1 MLTILSQNK
10 EKTISYLLRIAVVFS
25 FLYPPIAAW
34 FAPDNWI
41 WFVPDFI
48 EIFIDKG
55 IFLHIFGLV
64 EIAIALG
71 ILFLKNPF
79 WPSLGAI
86 VILLAIIIL
95 DWSTF
100 DVVFRDISIL
110 LAALALVALHKT
122 T

>member
-1 MLTILSQNK
+1 MLTHIFQNK
-10 EKTISYLLRIAVVFS
+10 EKTISYLLRIAVAFS

-55 IFLHIFGLV
+55 IFLHIFGAI
-64 EIAIALG
+64 EILIALG
-71 ILFLKNPF
+71 VLFLKNPV
-79 WPSLGAI
+79 WPSLAATF
-86 VILLAIIIL
+86 VLLAIIIL

-110 LAALALVALHKT
+110 LAALALVALHKNT
-122 T
+122 